1 MNEDYHRLEE
11 KIQTALGKNYPG
23 FDGDI
28 SPRVPAA
35 VLIPFVHTNHEWHL
49 LFTKRTNGVAKH
61 QGEISFPGGAVEVE
75 DRDLIQTAIRE
86 TCEEIGLCEDN
97 IHVIGVMEP
106 VQTVSNYCVLP
117 VIGTVDWPQ
126 VLRLNPSE
134 VENILLIPVNWLK
147 GDDNWYIQDFYFAP
161 GQSKPVLHYR
171 DYEGEHLWGFT
182 AGLAQKITSLI

>member
-1 MNEDYHRLEE
+1 MSGEYDSLEE
-11 KIQTALGKNYPG
+11 KIHTALGNNFPG
-23 FDGDI
+23 FAGDI

-35 VLIPFVHTNHEWHL
+35 VLIPFVHINDEWHL

-61 QGEISFPGGAVEVE
+61 QGEISFPGGAAEVADE
-75 DRDLIQTAIRE
+75 DLIQTAIRE

-117 VIGTVDWPQ
+117 VIGTVKWPQ
-126 VLRLNPSE
+126 VLHLNPSE
-134 VENILLIPVNWLK
+134 VENTLLIPVNWLK
-147 GDDNWYIQDFYFAP
+147 QDRNWYIQDYYFAP

-171 DYEGEHLWGFT
+171 DYEGEHLWGIT
-182 AGLAQKITSLI
+182 AGLAQKITSHI